1 MLTPIEPG
9 IPSSVGV
16 WDDLTMEDNMRLV
29 TIVLALFFSGM
40 LLEVQPI
47 SAGPGK
53 QAAPPAAAKETKWQ
67 GTIIH
72 IMKDQSMMEIRG
84 GVTASDSDMRKIA
97 FDSST
102 QWTKQG
108 KSADQGDFK
117 EGQFVIILG
126 TVDNK
131 GVLRASRIDL
141 RLPR

>member
-1 MLTPIEPG
+1 
-9 IPSSVGV
+9 
-16 WDDLTMEDNMRLV
+16 MEDKMRLV
-29 TIVLALFFSGM
+29 AIVLTLFFVGI
-40 LLEVQPI
+40 LLEVQPM
-47 SAGPGK
+47 SADPGK
-53 QAAPPAAAKETKWQ
+53 QAAPPAATKETKWQ

-84 GVTASDSDMRKIA
+84 GTTTSDSDMRKIA

-108 KSADQGDFK
+108 KPADQGDFK
-117 EGQFVIILG
+117 EGQFVIVLG
-126 TVDNK
+126 TVDAK

>member
-1 MLTPIEPG
+1 
-9 IPSSVGV
+9 
-16 WDDLTMEDNMRLV
+16 MRLV
-29 TIVLALFFSGM
+29 AIVLALFISGM

-47 SAGPGK
+47 SAGPK

-67 GTIIH
+67 GTIVH

-84 GVTASDSDMRKIA
+84 GVTTSDSDMRKIA

-117 EGQFVIILG
+117 EGQFVIVLG
-126 TVDNK
+126 TVDSK
-131 GVLRASRIDL
+131 GILRASRIDL

>member
-1 MLTPIEPG
+1 
-9 IPSSVGV
+9 
-16 WDDLTMEDNMRLV
+16 MRLV
-29 TIVLALFFSGM
+29 TIMLALLFCGM

-53 QAAPPAAAKETKWQ
+53 QAAPPTAAKETKWQ
-67 GTIIH
+67 GTIVH

-84 GVTASDSDMRKIA
+84 GVTTSDSDMHKIA

-108 KSADQGDFK
+108 KPADQGDFK
-117 EGQFVIILG
+117 EGQFVIVLG
-126 TVDNK
+126 TVDSK